1 MNDLPPPRPST
12 PPESHTALQTGL
24 SARQDAWR
32 LEEIDSGR
40 LAFITADG
48 VRHEDIEVV
57 RAFPFS
63 DPEGPA
69 AVLAANGRELAWL
82 EDPSVLPETTRAVV
96 ESQLAERAFRPMI
109 TRIHSIVGTQPGRWQ
124 VDTDRGL
131 RSFTVDHPED
141 IRRGGSH
148 AVVITDS
155 VGLRFLIPDRR
166 LLDARSRRLLDR
178 NG

>member
-1 MNDLPPPRPST
+1 MNDLPPPPQPTTLESPTRPRMG
-12 PPESHTALQTGL
+12 P
-24 SARQDAWR
+24 SAGQAAWR
-32 LEEIDSGR
+32 LEEIDRGR
-40 LAFITADG
+40 LAFIAADG
-48 VRHEDIEVV
+48 GRHDDIEVV

-69 AVLAANGRELAWL
+69 AVLAADGRELAWL
-82 EDPSVLPETTRAVV
+82 DDPSVLPEPTRAAV
-96 ESQLAERAFRPMI
+96 EAQLAERAFRPVI
-109 TRIHSIVGTQPGRWQ
+109 TRIHSIVGAQPGRWQ
-124 VDTDRGL
+124 VDTDRG
-131 RSFTVDHPED
+131 RRDFTVDHPED

-166 LLDARSRRLLDR
+166 RLDPRSRRLLDR